1 MKRMK
6 KTLAAILAMSICA
19 VSTFPIYASAMVQNK
34 YATGKFEDVIAE
46 KFGSDCIT
54 EYYPTNSFERTAIVL
69 KKNAAPVLLTETYHG
84 ITVTVKEGSD
94 LSTNGADY
102 GITATN
108 TIVKKDSAHYFFDLR
123 ESTNR
128 QQIYDKIKANSNVLS
143 IDESYSITTPKPGLW
158 SVRCIY
164 FEKTSD
170 NITEESLIAK
180 FPNLKL
186 HTPTDPDD
194 MFTKAPDGQISLE
207 LTDKLPGALGY
218 TLSED
223 AYNDFKAL
231 KNSGLKYRLNWVVA
245 TTTNDPAD
253 TYESYSNVYSVANTT
268 ESMLKNVI
276 NEKLGSDNFSQFYT
290 PNNFQTTAI
299 ALAKN
304 ATPLFL
310 TETYNGATV
319 TVKEGS
325 ELSTSSADYG
335 ITASNV
341 IVKKDSAHYFFDL
354 RESANRQ
361 QIYDKIKADSN
372 VLSIDESYSVTTPK
386 YGNWKSQYIYFYK
399 TQFVYFDKNS
409 ENITEESLI
418 AQFPNLKLHKPTDP
432 TSIYAKAPD
441 GQISLEFSETL
452 PGTSE
457 NTLSE
462 EAYNDFKALK
472 NSGLKYTLQ
481 WTENA
486 MTEDP
491 VQISNPSVN
500 VYSAENTT
508 TNTVIYGDANNDGNV
523 DISDV
528 VAVRR
533 YTLNS
538 TLYALSADGQKSS
551 DVQGDGDGI
560 NAQDAVA
567 IQQFVLGAINSL
579 PVKN

>member
-231 KNSGLKYRLNWVVA
+231 KNSGLN
-245 TTTNDPAD
+245 
-253 TYESYSNVYSVANTT
+253 
-268 ESMLKNVI
+268 
-276 NEKLGSDNFSQFYT
+276 
-290 PNNFQTTAI
+290 
-299 ALAKN
+299 
-304 ATPLFL
+304 
-310 TETYNGATV
+310 
-319 TVKEGS
+319 
-325 ELSTSSADYG
+325 
-335 ITASNV
+335 
-341 IVKKDSAHYFFDL
+341 
-354 RESANRQ
+354 
-361 QIYDKIKADSN
+361 
-372 VLSIDESYSVTTPK
+372 
-386 YGNWKSQYIYFYK
+386 
-399 TQFVYFDKNS
+399 
-409 ENITEESLI
+409 
-418 AQFPNLKLHKPTDP
+418 
-432 TSIYAKAPD
+432 
-441 GQISLEFSETL
+441 
-452 PGTSE
+452 
-457 NTLSE
+457 
-462 EAYNDFKALK
+462 
-472 NSGLKYTLQ
+472 
-481 WTENA
+481 
-486 MTEDP
+486 
-491 VQISNPSVN
+491 
-500 VYSAENTT
+500 
-508 TNTVIYGDANNDGNV
+508 
-523 DISDV
+523 
-528 VAVRR
+528 
-533 YTLNS
+533 
-538 TLYALSADGQKSS
+538 
-551 DVQGDGDGI
+551 
-560 NAQDAVA
+560 
-567 IQQFVLGAINSL
+567 
-579 PVKN
+579 